1 MSPQVFPIVPAQA
14 TVYLILIPILLVLFI
29 GGGVAAYAAFASR
42 HVKFEVSQEGV
53 TIRGDMFGRF
63 VPKDKM
69 VLKSAR
75 AVDLTQ
81 ETSLA
86 PKWRTGGTGYPGYKA
101 GWYRLAND
109 GKALVFITDPRHVV
123 YVPTVD
129 GSCLMMSVASPDAFL
144 AALKQ
149 Q

>member
-1 MSPQVFPIVPAQA
+1 MATQIFPIIPAHA
-14 TVYLILIPILLVLFI
+14 TVYLILVPILLIVLI
-29 GGGVAAYAAFASR
+29 GGGVAAYAAFSSR
-42 HVKFEVSQEGV
+42 HVKFEVSSDGI

-69 VLKSAR
+69 VLKAAR
-75 AVDLTQ
+75 AVDLSQ
-81 ETSLA
+81 EVKLA

-101 GWYRLAND
+101 GWYRLAD
-109 GKALVFITDPRHVV
+109 DSKALVFITDPHRVV

-129 GSCLMMSVASPDAFL
+129 GSSLMMSVANPEQFL

-149 Q
+149 

>member
-1 MSPQVFPIVPAQA
+1 MGTQVFPIIPAQA
-14 TVYLILIPILLVLFI
+14 TVYLILIPILLILFI
-29 GGGVAAYAAFASR
+29 GGGVATYAAFASR
-42 HVKFEVSQEGV
+42 HVKFEVSKDGV

-75 AVDLTQ
+75 AVDLSKDT
-81 ETSLA
+81 TLT

-109 GKALVFITDPRHVV
+109 SRALVFITDPHHVV
-123 YVPTVD
+123 YIPTVD
-129 GSCLMMSVASPDAFL
+129 GSSLMMSVANPEQFL
-144 AALKQ
+144 AVLNQ

>member
-1 MSPQVFPIVPAQA
+1 MVTQVFPIIPAHA
-14 TVYLILIPILLVLFI
+14 SVYLILVPILLIVLI
-29 GGGVAAYAAFASR
+29 GGGVATYAAFSSR
-42 HVKFEVSQEGV
+42 HVKFEVSNDGI

-75 AVDLTQ
+75 AVDLSREKT
-81 ETSLA
+81 LA
-86 PKWRTGGTGYPGYKA
+86 PKWRSGGTAYPGYKS
-101 GWYRLAND
+101 GWFRLAD
-109 GKALVFITDPRHVV
+109 DSKALVFITDPTHVV

-129 GSCLMMSVASPDAFL
+129 GSCLLMSVANPEQFL

-149 Q
+149 

>member
-1 MSPQVFPIVPAQA
+1 MASQVFPIIPANA
-14 TVYLILIPILLVLFI
+14 SVYLILVPILLIVLI
-29 GGGVAAYAAFASR
+29 GGGVATYAAFSSR
-42 HVKFEVSQEGV
+42 HVKFEISNDGI

-75 AVDLTQ
+75 SVDLSQ
-81 ETSLA
+81 DVKLA
-86 PKWRTGGTGYPGYKA
+86 PKWRAGGTGYPGYKA
-101 GWYRLAND
+101 GWYRLAD
-109 GKALVFITDPRHVV
+109 DSKALVFITDPHHVV

-129 GSCLMMSVASPDAFL
+129 GSSLMMSVANPEQFL

-149 Q
+149 